1 VGLIN
6 GKSVRRVRLPR
17 ELDEAIGK
25 TARPTR
31 TCTRRRSIRPW
42 SMFSAA
48 GAYVIPGPNGRNT
61 TGHQPQESIP
71 TGHQSPAHEL
81 TGNTGTRLAS
91 MQGVH
96 TKPDH
101 NMHVAEVEAVAAL
114 HRLLAAQACCPRWH
128 PHQIQAV
135 PPLRLF
141 RHRRE
146 RLG

>member
-1 VGLIN
+1 MPLAKIMTQSLLRTPYAIQSRN
-6 GKSVRRVRLPR
+6 NPRRTYC
-17 ELDEAIGK
+17 AKI
-25 TARPTR
+25 
-31 TCTRRRSIRPW
+31 RSHEG
-42 SMFSAA
+42 A

-101 NMHVAEVEAVAAL
+101 NMHVAEVEAVGAL